1 MTVMFTLQLMAA
13 LPAKVAEPFIE
24 FGCVD
29 DGIPGGT
36 HCRQVI
42 SLISSLMRGLPGI
55 FTPPLSLVEGELQ
68 LPEGPGWV
76 ITVDLDGAQSIV
88 FQ

>member
-13 LPAKVAEPFIE
+13 LPATVTEPFIE

-29 DGIPGGT
+29 DAIPRGT
-36 HCRQVI
+36 HCRQAC
-42 SLISSLMRGLPGI
+42 SLISSLMRGLPGN
-55 FTPPLSLVEGELQ
+55 FTPPLSLVDGGLQ
-68 LPEGPGWV
+68 LPEGLGWGN
-76 ITVDLDGAQSIV
+76 TVDLDGAQSIV